1 MWKIRILMTLQLAK
15 LGLFYDA
22 SLRRTGDP
30 VHARLNTQHK
40 ILKVL
45 WTIWKKDVAYDSKR
59 FYSPPASAV
68 TM

>member
-1 MWKIRILMTLQLAK
+1 MRTAQPNEVS
-15 LGLFYDA
+15 LFYDA

-30 VHARLNTQHK
+30 VHARLNTQRK

>member
-1 MWKIRILMTLQLAK
+1 MRTAQPNEVS
-15 LGLFYDA
+15 LFYDA

-30 VHARLNTQHK
+30 VHARLNTQRK
-40 ILKVL
+40 ILKAL

>member
-1 MWKIRILMTLQLAK
+1 MRTAEPNEVS
-15 LGLFYDA
+15 LFYDA
-22 SLRRTGDP
+22 SLLRTGDP
-30 VHARLNTQHK
+30 VHARLNTQRK

-59 FYSPPASAV
+59 FYSPPVSAV

>member
-1 MWKIRILMTLQLAK
+1 MRTAQPNEVS
-15 LGLFYDA
+15 LFYDA

-30 VHARLNTQHK
+30 VHARLNTQRK

-45 WTIWKKDVAYDSKR
+45 WTIWKKDVAYNSKR

>member
-1 MWKIRILMTLQLAK
+1 MRTAEPNEVS
-15 LGLFYDA
+15 LFYDA

-30 VHARLNTQHK
+30 VHARLNTQRK